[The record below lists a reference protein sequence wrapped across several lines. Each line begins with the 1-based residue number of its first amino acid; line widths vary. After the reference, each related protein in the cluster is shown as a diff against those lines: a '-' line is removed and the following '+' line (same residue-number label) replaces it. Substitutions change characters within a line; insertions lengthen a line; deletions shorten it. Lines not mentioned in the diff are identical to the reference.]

1 MSWQVVSPRRR
12 APRKEKFV
20 RNDAC
25 KQIWPET
32 SIDLSSSLSS
42 LPTAEEGASSG
53 RAKIGVSPI
62 PFTPFPMK
70 SATDTALLERQ
81 RVDNRL
87 HPRQRN
93 TFNAGNRLASL
104 LSYSSTL
111 SLPPSFLIFLSF
123 LLLFLLEVYLSIGLY
138 SWIDRIFDKVSFQS
152 VLLRSRG
159 DCLGRRPQRT
169 VSIPSFDSW
178 LFTWEH

>member
-1 MSWQVVSPRRR
+1 MQANLAGDKHRFVILPFLSPR
-12 APRKEKFV
+12 
-20 RNDAC
+20 
-25 KQIWPET
+25 
-32 SIDLSSSLSS
+32 
-42 LPTAEEGASSG
+42 SG
-53 RAKIGVSPI
+53 ERGVFWAREDRCFASPI
-62 PFTPFPMK
+62 PFTPFSMK

-123 LLLFLLEVYLSIGLY
+123 LLLFLLEVYLSIGLC

>member
-1 MSWQVVSPRRR
+1 MQANLARDKHRFVILPSLSPR
-12 APRKEKFV
+12 
-20 RNDAC
+20 
-25 KQIWPET
+25 
-32 SIDLSSSLSS
+32 
-42 LPTAEEGASSG
+42 SG
-53 RAKIGVSPI
+53 GRGVFWAREDRCFASPI
-62 PFTPFPMK
+62 PFTPFSMK

-111 SLPPSFLIFLSF
+111 SFLIFLSF

-152 VLLRSRG
+152 VLLWSRG